1 LFIPVSLLPFAYA
14 KILHFFVLSACIAY
28 AVIYISNFIHRT
40 YFPDLGAKFI
50 TRTQYLLMLICL
62 LQFYFE
68 LHLGNLNIILLLLVV
83 LSLAAMINGN
93 HLMAGILMALAIFL
107 KPHFVLL
114 LPVLVLR
121 KQYRTLLYFSLAV
134 LLFLVLPALFIG
146 ISKNI
151 SLHQG
156 WLGTMLHHNKAPI
169 KGFDTIY
176 SLIFRIY
183 SDYVDYIPG
192 RWFTGTIF
200 ATVYSACCLLI
211 LTNRFSEKKKASMTD
226 PQQNMVFEYLLVLAL
241 IPNLMVT
248 DFEHFMFSA
257 PLIAFMLMYLYSQK
271 DKVLLLVL
279 TVLSF
284 LLYGGN
290 LREVVGT
297 SVSSWMTGHGM
308 LGLGNL
314 VIISLSVYIFLL
326 SSRKK
331 QPSNY

>member
-1 LFIPVSLLPFAYA
+1 
-14 KILHFFVLSACIAY
+14 
-28 AVIYISNFIHRT
+28 
-40 YFPDLGAKFI
+40 
-50 TRTQYLLMLICL
+50 
-62 LQFYFE
+62 
-68 LHLGNLNIILLLLVV
+68 
-83 LSLAAMINGN
+83 
-93 HLMAGILMALAIFL
+93 
-107 KPHFVLL
+107 
-114 LPVLVLR
+114 
-121 KQYRTLLYFSLAV
+121 
-134 LLFLVLPALFIG
+134 
-146 ISKNI
+146 
-151 SLHQG
+151 
-156 WLGTMLHHNKAPI
+156 
-169 KGFDTIY
+169 
-176 SLIFRIY
+176 
-183 SDYVDYIPG
+183 
-192 RWFTGTIF
+192 
-200 ATVYSACCLLI
+200 
-211 LTNRFSEKKKASMTD
+211 MTD